1 MTMTILLDGKAML
14 DRVSAHDHLALR
26 LALPVYYGRNLD
38 ALYDVLTGLSEDT
51 QIILEDP
58 AAVIE
63 NMGKYGEALL
73 STMQEAAE
81 SNPHLTI
88 TLQ

>member
-1 MTMTILLDGKAML
+1 MTVTLSGKAMV
-14 DRVSAHDHLALR
+14 DRPAAHSHLAER
-26 LALPVYYGRNLD
+26 LGLPTYYGRNLD
-38 ALYDVLTGLSEDT
+38 ALYDVLMDIGEDT

-63 NMGKYGEALL
+63 NLGKYGEALL

-81 SNPHLTI
+81 DNPHLII

>member
-1 MTMTILLDGKAML
+1 MAIVLNGKAMT
-14 DRVSAHDHLALR
+14 DRPTAHSHLAER
-26 LALPVYYGRNLD
+26 LDLPTYYGRNLD
-38 ALYDVLTGLSEDT
+38 ALYDVLTDIGEDT

-63 NMGKYGEALL
+63 NLGKYGEALL

-81 SNPHLTI
+81 SNHHLII
-88 TLQ
+88 TLK